1 MCQEL
6 YLELARSRSVCP
18 ARIGWCLKW
27 LQSYMGEQLET
38 IKLQV
43 TDVVSNSLVF
53 VWYSSEKVQVLS
65 SSGKHLRPDPPWLMD
80 NSLVCLGYDCF
91 IIISVSPQGQ
101 VFSEYHLCPNWI
113 SLLLL
118 GTYWYS
124 LWVGERNS
132 EVFIKWMNE
141 GVNLLK
147 SVTPFTSSLPASIHL
162 KLIPPK
168 PAMVISTFEWCCVH
182 IHDWFGCLN

>member
-1 MCQEL
+1 M
-6 YLELARSRSVCP
+6 SRIVPGAGKKKGVCP

-38 IKLQV
+38 IRLQV

-53 VWYSSEKVQVLS
+53 VWYSSEKISGSQQCRKASETRS
-65 SSGKHLRPDPPWLMD
+65 SMGDGQLFSVPGLWL
-80 NSLVCLGYDCF
+80 LH
-91 IIISVSPQGQ
+91 SVSHQGQ

-124 LWVGERNS
+124 LWVGERNP

-147 SVTPFTSSLPASIHL
+147 SGTPFTSSLPASIHL

-168 PAMVISTFEWCCVH
+168 PAMVISTCEWCCVH